1 MNFFKNIIKK
11 YICECYVINY
21 QKIFFYNLFITLDI
35 LSSEFIYNDFIK
47 SLIFINFND
56 YKYFIT
62 FKNDFIYYFKI
73 YYIHYKSEIFI
84 IFLRF
89 KIYLKSRDYRIYY
102 IRFNNENEYINK
114 VFFKCFAQMNIK
126 EKLIIIN
133 NFEINEIVERFNQIL
148 INKMY
153 SILLNFNFNKFF

>member
-1 MNFFKNIIKK
+1 M
-11 YICECYVINY
+11 NY
-21 QKIFFYNLFITLDI
+21 QKIIFHNSLITLDI
-35 LSSEFIYNDFIK
+35 LLNEFIYNDFIK

-148 INKMY
+148 INKIY
-153 SILLNFNFNKFF
+153 LILLNFNFNKFF